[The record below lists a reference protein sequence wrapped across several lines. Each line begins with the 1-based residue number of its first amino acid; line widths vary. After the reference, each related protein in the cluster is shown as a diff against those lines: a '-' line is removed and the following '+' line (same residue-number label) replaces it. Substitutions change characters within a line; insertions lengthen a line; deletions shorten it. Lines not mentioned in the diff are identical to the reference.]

1 MNRVNSFPYRSPSK
15 NKTKYSFLGPISE
28 GDAGAGEGITL
39 PVRPSNRKQIEAAR
53 GKEESGKA
61 EKEEGRRRDC
71 TCTRGAAAAASQCGR
86 KKSGGFGGGWGRLE
100 RLESVGIDAAIQ
112 KSAPILFFSFLFLS
126 PISFPAQAAQSY
138 SSSVLPPLPPL
149 PSSS

>member
-1 MNRVNSFPYRSPSK
+1 
-15 NKTKYSFLGPISE
+15 
-28 GDAGAGEGITL
+28 L

-86 KKSGGFGGGWGRLE
+86 KKSGGFGGGGRLE

-112 KSAPILFFSFLFLS
+112 KSRPPILFFSFLFLS
-126 PISFPAQAAQSY
+126 PISFPAQAAQATLLRFFLLCLLSPPPPPSVIEELESDL
-138 SSSVLPPLPPL
+138 SSFISF
-149 PSSS
+149 